1 MLSPFLN
8 CFLLFLFHSL
18 RGGVVPLLLFT
29 ETLDTQKK
37 KLFPHRAPLFPPVS
51 LTSSLSLSLLSP
63 PRDQPE
69 ADQRPLDRLR
79 AVPDQL
85 QASRQQ
91 VDVGLRRG
99 RHDPLLQL
107 GEKGLAPVDV
117 AGGDARRDLPCREE
131 QGQEGEGRDEGAGE
145 REEGEAGHFRF
156 SRFFLGG
163 GRVCSFF
170 FGIRLRFKS
179 FFGEKGEGGFFSLLF
194 AKKSERS

>member
-8 CFLLFLFHSL
+8 CFLLLLFHSL

-29 ETLDTQKK
+29 ETLDAQKK
-37 KLFPHRAPLFPPVS
+37 NSFPTELPFS
-51 LTSSLSLSLLSP
+51 LLCPSLPLSLSLLSP
-63 PRDQPE
+63 PPDQPE

-91 VDVGLRRG
+91 VDVGLRCG

-156 SRFFLGG
+156 SRFFFGG

-170 FGIRLRFKS
+170 FGKRLRFKS

-194 AKKSERS
+194 EKKSERS